1 MTISDYIALLG
12 GVALFLFGMA
22 FMGENLKR
30 VAGSKLELILYRLS
44 STPLKGILLGTGV
57 TAVIQSSS
65 ATSVMVVGFVNSG
78 MMKVRQ
84 AIGIIM
90 GAILGTSVTGWI
102 VALSTLSGGSDWME
116 LLSTTTLTGLIAIV
130 GIILRMASKN
140 RSVRHLGDIM
150 LGFAVLMF
158 GMSAMS
164 GAVAPLKESPAFVR
178 MLTAFSNP
186 LLGIL
191 VGVLFTS
198 VLQSASAAVGIL
210 QALAVTGAITFDV
223 ALPIVM
229 GIAIGAAVPVLLSA
243 LGASVAGKRTA
254 FAYLIIDVLGV
265 IIWSVI
271 FYSANAIFHFSFL
284 STVMTAFSI
293 ALMNTVFRF
302 ATVVVLAPLIRPM
315 ERLVC
320 LMVPDKSPR
329 SGDGEDMDRLEE
341 RFLQHPALAVE
352 QSRLVTNSMAQR
364 AQENLLDALALR
376 TDYSDKGFDQV
387 EQLESVID
395 RYEDKLGTYLMK
407 ITVKSISTEQSED
420 VSKYLHTI
428 SDFERISDHALNI
441 AEAAREIHEKGLAF
455 SGSAAHELEVMES
468 ALKEILRLTVESFVS
483 GDLALATRVEP
494 LEEIIDGLCDELK
507 LHHVERL
514 KTGDCTLSQG
524 FVFNDLLTNYE
535 RVADHCS
542 NIAVAMIE
550 LKSDSFD
557 THEYLKSVREMRDA
571 SFSRHYEEY
580 RQKYAI

>member
-1 MTISDYIALLG
+1 MSVSDYIALLG

-102 VALSTLSGGSDWME
+102 VALSSLGGGSGWAD
-116 LLSTTTLTGLIAIV
+116 LLSTSTLTGIIAVV
-130 GIILRMASKN
+130 GIGMRMGSKN
-140 RSVRHLGDIM
+140 RSVRHLGDIL

-164 GAVAPLKESPAFVR
+164 AAVSPLRQSESFLR
-178 MLTAFSNP
+178 LLTAFSHP

-191 VGVLFTS
+191 VGIVITS

-210 QALAVTGAITFDV
+210 QALAATGAITFDV

-243 LGASVAGKRTA
+243 LGASTAGKRTA
-254 FAYLIIDVLGV
+254 CAYLLIDVLGV
-265 IIWSVI
+265 IIWGAV
-271 FYSANAIFHFSFL
+271 FYGANAVFRFPFMG
-284 STVMTAFSI
+284 TAMTAVTI
-293 ALMNTVFRF
+293 ALMNTLFRL
-302 ATVVVLAPLIRPM
+302 ATVLVLAPLIRPM
-315 ERLVC
+315 EKLVC
-320 LMVPDKSPR
+320 LAVPDKSAD
-329 SGDGEDMDRLEE
+329 SADQEDMDRLEE

-352 QSRLVTNSMAQR
+352 QSRLVTNSMAQKAR
-364 AQENLLDALALR
+364 ENLLDAVALR
-376 TDYSDKGFDQV
+376 TDYSDKGFDRV
-387 EQLESVID
+387 EELESVID

-407 ITVKSISTEQSED
+407 ITMKSISTEQSED

-441 AEAAREIHEKGLAF
+441 AEAAREMHDKGLSF
-455 SGSAAHELEVMES
+455 SGSAAHELDVMEN
-468 ALKEILRLTVESFVS
+468 AVKEILRLTVDAFVS
-483 GDLALATRVEP
+483 SDLALATRVEP
-494 LEEIIDGLCDELK
+494 LEEIIDGLCDEMK

-514 KTGDCTLSQG
+514 KAGECTLSHG

-542 NIAVAMIE
+542 NVAVAMIE

-557 THEYLKSVREMRDA
+557 THEYLQSVRDMHDA
-571 SFSRHYEEY
+571 SFSRYFEEY
-580 RQKYAI
+580 RKEYTI